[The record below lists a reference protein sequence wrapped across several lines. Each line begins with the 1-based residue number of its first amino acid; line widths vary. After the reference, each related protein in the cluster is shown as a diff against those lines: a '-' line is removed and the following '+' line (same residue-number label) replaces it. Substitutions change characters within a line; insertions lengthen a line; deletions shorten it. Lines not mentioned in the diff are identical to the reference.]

1 MLRQAVLLQVLL
13 LIIEVPLQF
22 AEVLL
27 RATVRPELLPLRLRL
42 PEAVSVGVH
51 PTVEA
56 VLREVAAGDADREK
70 SVKH

>member
-13 LIIEVPLQF
+13 IIEVPLRF

-27 RATVRPELLPLRLRL
+27 RATVRPELLPLLLRL
-42 PEAVSVGVH
+42 PEVVSVGVH

-56 VLREVAAGDADREK
+56 VLREAAVDADREK
-70 SVKH
+70 SVNN